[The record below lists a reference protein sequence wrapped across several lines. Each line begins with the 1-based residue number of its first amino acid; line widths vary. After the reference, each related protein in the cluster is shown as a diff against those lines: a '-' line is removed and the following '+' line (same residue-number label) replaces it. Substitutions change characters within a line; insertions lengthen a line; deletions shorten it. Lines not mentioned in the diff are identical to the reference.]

1 MMLLKALVRLLLNG
15 KSDLGD
21 GEDPLGIVDEYIIL
35 PFEMNIPL
43 VGIAPIG
50 TRLDLYWI
58 LMGFVPV
65 HHEVV
70 SCSWS
75 CSVLFGDIDFQ
86 WLAAIRAF

>member
-1 MMLLKALVRLLLNG
+1 MLFLNW

-75 CSVLFGDIDFQ
+75 CSVLFSDIDFQ
-86 WLAAIRAF
+86 WLAAIWAF